1 MKKIFLIAIAI
12 LTTISMSFAQE
23 GKSKKNNWNYNSGW
37 GGKRVEGTGPVVTE
51 DRSVSGFTGVTSG
64 ISADVTVK
72 QASSFKVTISGQ
84 KNILDLLKT
93 DVVNGKLK
101 ITFEKGYS
109 MNYREPLK
117 VMVEAPNFDY
127 IGMSGS
133 GNVNTEGMLSGNKLT
148 IDISGSG
155 NFNLS
160 NVKYSDVDFGISGSG
175 DVRVGGSANAVKFDV
190 SGSGNIRAS
199 DLKSQSA
206 SCHVSGSGDI
216 TCSAE
221 KSLEAHVSG
230 SGDIKYVGSPSIK
243 SRVTGSGDIKP
254 MR

>member
-1 MKKIFLIAIAI
+1 MKKILFIAMAI
-12 LTTISMSFAQE
+12 LTTVSFSFAQE

-109 MNYREPLK
+109 MNYREPIK
-117 VMVEAPNFDY
+117 VTVEAPSFDY
-127 IGMSGS
+127 LGMSGS
-133 GNVNTEGMLSGNKLT
+133 GNVNADGTLSGSKLA

-155 NFNLS
+155 NFNLT
-160 NVKYSDVDFGISGSG
+160 NVKYENVNFGISGSG
-175 DVRVGGSANAVKFDV
+175 DVRVGGSTDMVKFDV
-190 SGSGNIRAS
+190 SGSGNIKAG
-199 DLKSQSA
+199 DLKSQTA

-216 TCSAE
+216 TCNAE
-221 KSLEAHVSG
+221 KSLDAHISG
-230 SGDIKYVGSPSIK
+230 SGDIKYSGSPSIK
-243 SRVTGSGDIKP
+243 SRVTGSGDVKP
-254 MR
+254 VR